1 MLLYME
7 KKSPLTIM
15 SAILMIKS
23 LLLKYAN
30 RNLNV
35 QTVHSSEERIS
46 VHVPQ
51 TKLTT

>member
-1 MLLYME
+1 MKIEISTNNEVNYTND
-7 KKSPLTIM
+7 KVS
-15 SAILMIKS
+15 SSNIKH
-23 LLLKYAN
+23 AN

-51 TKLTT
+51 RKLTT